1 MREYELTI
9 IVQPEIT
16 DEGIVGV
23 TEWLDGILEKHGS
36 HRLFYDDMGK
46 RRLSYPI
53 KKFQKGHYLT
63 LFFLDEG
70 KAVGDLERALKLDD
84 SILRFLTV
92 LAEPDVKDVEARKVE
107 AAELERIR
115 AEKAAERAAREA
127 EEAAREAEE
136 AAREAEEAARL
147 AAEAATQEGVDA
159 EAATDASGQP
169 TGDDEPSG
177 DVEEQK
183 EA

>member
-1 MREYELTI
+1 MREYELTL

-16 DEGIVGV
+16 DEGIAGV
-23 TEWLDGILEKHGS
+23 CERLDGILEKHGS

-53 KKFQKGHYLT
+53 RKFQKGHYLT

-70 KAVGDLERALKLDD
+70 RAVSELERSLKLDD

-92 LAEPDVKDVEARKVE
+92 LASPDVKDIEARKTE

-136 AAREAEEAARL
+136 AARQ
-147 AAEAATQEGVDA
+147 AAEAAASADADADA
-159 EAATDASGQP
+159 ESEAQP
-169 TGDDEPSG
+169 SGDDEAAAGVVPNDS
-177 DVEEQK
+177 DDEK